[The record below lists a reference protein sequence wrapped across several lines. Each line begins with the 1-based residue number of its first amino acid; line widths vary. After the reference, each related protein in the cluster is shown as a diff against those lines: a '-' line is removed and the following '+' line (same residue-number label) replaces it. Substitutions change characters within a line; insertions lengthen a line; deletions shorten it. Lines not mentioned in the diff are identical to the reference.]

1 VRYTWERIHLG
12 ETLQVG
18 SQNKMRKGTGS
29 LLEIARRCEVS
40 QSTVSRV
47 LNNSNHGR
55 FSVSPEV
62 RAKILG
68 VAAAL
73 NYRPN
78 MAARNLTV
86 SKTHLVAVLGLSEF
100 WSDHVGPIEE
110 AVGAV
115 AKSLDSAGYELCIQ
129 IMSPRH
135 GPFDLPPL
143 RVDGI
148 LAVAPQSLA
157 LLEPLEQSRI
167 PYVSMDGVVG
177 PGGAQVLPG
186 DADGTLKA
194 LQHLTGLG
202 HRRIA
207 YFDNPDST
215 DTHLSVFVRREAFQR
230 HSRELGVESPILSLP
245 RLGSSQA
252 WGPIYEPFLRQAVI
266 QGHATAVLAYSH
278 FGALSL
284 IRKAHD
290 MGLSIPGD
298 FSLVCFNNEPALE
311 LAIPSVT
318 AVDVPSVTMGKI
330 AADLL
335 LRQMESKNTIEP
347 ESVLLTETL
356 IPREST
362 AAPRQSP

>member
-1 VRYTWERIHLG
+1 MH
-12 ETLQVG
+12 
-18 SQNKMRKGTGS
+18 KGTGS
-29 LLEIARRCEVS
+29 LLEVARRCDVS

-47 LNNSNHGR
+47 LNNSTHGR

-78 MAARNLTV
+78 MAARNLTI

-115 AKSLDSAGYELCIQ
+115 AKSLDVAGYEICIQ

-135 GPFDLPPL
+135 GAFDLPPL

-148 LAVAPQSLA
+148 LAIAPQSPA
-157 LLEPLEQSRI
+157 VLEPLEQSRI

-177 PGGAQVLPG
+177 PRGAQVLPG
-186 DADGTLKA
+186 DADGTQKA
-194 LQHLTGLG
+194 LQHLFDLG

-207 YFDNPDST
+207 YFDNPDTS
-215 DTHLSVFVRREAFQR
+215 DMHLSVYIRREAF
-230 HSRELGVESPILSLP
+230 HKFSNELGIESPKLSSP
-245 RLGSSQA
+245 RLGSGQSWA
-252 WGPIYEPFLRQAVI
+252 PIYEPFLRQAVI
-266 QGHATAVLAYSH
+266 QGQATAVLAYSH

-284 IRKAHD
+284 LRKAHD
-290 MGLSIPGD
+290 IGLSIPGD
-298 FSLVCFNNEPALE
+298 FSLVCFNNQPALA
-311 LAIPSVT
+311 LAVPSIT
-318 AVDVPSVTMGKI
+318 AVDVPSLAMGQV
-330 AADLL
+330 AAELL
-335 LRQMESKNTIEP
+335 LSQMESKETDEAQK
-347 ESVLLTETL
+347 SVLLTETL
-356 IPREST
+356 IAREST
-362 AAPRQSP
+362 AAPRRSPISI

>member
-1 VRYTWERIHLG
+1 
-12 ETLQVG
+12 
-18 SQNKMRKGTGS
+18 MRKGTGS
-29 LLEIARRCEVS
+29 LLEVARRCEVS

-86 SKTHLVAVLGLSEF
+86 SKTNLVAVLGLSEF

-115 AKSLDSAGYELCIQ
+115 AKSLDGAGYELCIQ

-148 LAVAPQSLA
+148 LAVAPQSLNV
-157 LLEPLEQSRI
+157 LEPLEQSGI

-177 PGGAQVLPG
+177 PNGAQVLPG
-186 DADGTLKA
+186 DADGTRKA
-194 LQHLTGLG
+194 LEHLVGLG

-207 YFDNPDST
+207 YFDNPDTT
-215 DTHLSVFVRREAFQR
+215 DTHLSVFIRREAFQR
-230 HSRELGVESPILSLP
+230 HAKEMGIESPTLSLP
-245 RLGSSQA
+245 RLSSGQPWA
-252 WGPIYEPFLRQAVI
+252 PIYEPFLQQAVVE
-266 QGHATAVLAYSH
+266 GRATAVLTYSH

-284 IRKAHD
+284 NRKAHD
-290 MGLSIPGD
+290 MGLKIPSD
-298 FSLVCFNNEPALE
+298 FSLICFNNEPALA
-311 LAIPSVT
+311 LAIPSIT
-318 AVDVPSVTMGKI
+318 AVDVPSVAMGQI

-335 LRQMESKNTIEP
+335 LRQMESKTRLNA
-347 ESVLLTETL
+347 ESVLLTEKL
-356 IPREST
+356 IQREST
-362 AAPRQSP
+362 AAPGKSSR